1 MTEDLKFFLGDVGA
15 CLVLVALLYFIRRAF
30 TSQAWRDFL
39 GVTMTFVVLTGVG
52 FLMIV
57 GEHALG

>member
-1 MTEDLKFFLGDVGA
+1 LG
-15 CLVLVALLYFIRRAF
+15 
-30 TSQAWRDFL
+30 SQAWRDFL